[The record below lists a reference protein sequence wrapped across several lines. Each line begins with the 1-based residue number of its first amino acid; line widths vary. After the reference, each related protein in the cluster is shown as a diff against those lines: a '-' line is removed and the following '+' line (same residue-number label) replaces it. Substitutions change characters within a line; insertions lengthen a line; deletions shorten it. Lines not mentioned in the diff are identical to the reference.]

1 MSECGLPI
9 IGPDVE
15 LAEVAPLNPKRTLA
29 FVNHFLIKTVTFIN
43 NFANVCESHFIEFE
57 RKIQK
62 LEASL
67 IILESK
73 LSSIPGLD
81 DNSIKPDILDI
92 ETQNKEHLDLPDIA
106 TNNISVDD
114 NKVDIPEIKEN
125 CVRACDDIRY
135 KRFFKMLQFGVPAPA
150 VKQKMQVDGLDP
162 NILDDPN
169 QVLSDGCMEEVVSS
183 SDSDD

>member
-1 MSECGLPI
+1 MA
-9 IGPDVE
+9 VE
-15 LAEVAPLNPKRTLA
+15 HLLQT
-29 FVNHFLIKTVTFIN
+29 
-43 NFANVCESHFIEFE
+43 
-57 RKIQK
+57 K
-62 LEASL
+62 LFQ
-67 IILESK
+67 

-162 NILDDPN
+162 NIL
-169 QVLSDGCMEEVVSS
+169 E
-183 SDSDD
+183 